1 MTKSIVPLMVIS
13 ALIVSCNKTDTV
25 SETSET
31 QKEVVLDSVIP
42 ADTLRANNIVEE
54 DIEGAADAYTYNYKA
69 DDGTMAVATF
79 LNTDQAHTL
88 TIKMDEKT
96 YVLDQTQAWAKGAD
110 YEKDGVKAHN
120 QRDDLDVTI
129 EGKNI
134 KLKRQ
139 YDTK

>member
-1 MTKSIVPLMVIS
+1 MTKSIVSLMVIS

-31 QKEVVLDSVIP
+31 QKEVVLDSLIP
-42 ADTLRANNIVEE
+42 ADKLGANSMVVENVAE
-54 DIEGAADAYTYNYKA
+54 AYTYNYKA

-96 YVLDQTQAWAKGAD
+96 YVLDQTEAWAKGAD